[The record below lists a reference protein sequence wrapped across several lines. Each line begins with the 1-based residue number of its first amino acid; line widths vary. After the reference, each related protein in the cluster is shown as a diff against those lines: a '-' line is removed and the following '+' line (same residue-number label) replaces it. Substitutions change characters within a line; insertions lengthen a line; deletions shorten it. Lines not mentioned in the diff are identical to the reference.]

1 MNGAI
6 SEHKRRMKYISMF
19 PPPPLGTTAREKL
32 DKLISPLL
40 QDADLDKEVRK
51 RFKKATS
58 IINAQLEN
66 GAAFPIDNLLR
77 DFLLEYNGRNFQHGL
92 RSMPSSFNVME
103 AFFEYVPDLSIFMLP
118 QEKDHLFH
126 SIEFL
131 DYVTSGE
138 APSDYRDLLETL
150 EEGVIYSYNLLNDV
164 ADITFKIRSG
174 REYGIGGAAIVRHNS
189 EISILLMSGEKTDIP
204 KQTQE
209 LRENFVPMKPFP
221 GKESIKPAEDRV
233 MEAVPL
239 LGNNQFWQTLVL
251 SRVNLEDMTIDVRYV
266 MIDMGNG
273 YIIKSDDISIL
284 MSEVKND
291 FIEPSYEDTAKEMVK
306 EIQDYDTLFELS
318 KTSLYLPLFFEDHPD
333 DILVENHPTKL
344 FQRIKKRG
352 KRKVKPKYIGP
363 RERITHR
370 PVSILRM
377 PEYQYPNRTFHVSVP
392 LKLEVSGFWRKL
404 DPSQV
409 GTDKHGRPIHGRT
422 WVEKTLTWAQSEYAP
437 EQLTTERHVAQ
448 LLPPSQNLDTPDR
461 GYIYVM
467 RSAAHAKDI
476 FKIGLSRRSSEIRSA
491 ELSRTTGVPDQFLV
505 VQEWEVSDCVKAE
518 RSIHQALSKY
528 RMKPE
533 REFFKAPY
541 KVIVK
546 TINEVLAEVEGTT
559 SQIDNEEI

>member
-1 MNGAI
+1 MNDPI
-6 SEHKRRMKYISMF
+6 SEHKRRMDYISMF
-19 PPPPLGTTAREKL
+19 APPPLGTPSRETL
-32 DKLISPLL
+32 DKWISSHPY
-40 QDADLDKEVRK
+40 DADFDKEMRK
-51 RFKKATS
+51 RFKKTTS
-58 IINAQLEN
+58 IIDAQLEN
-66 GAAFPIDNLLR
+66 GASFPIDSLLR

-103 AFFEYVPDLSIFMLP
+103 AFFEYVPDLSMFRLL

-138 APSDYRDLLETL
+138 APIDCRDLLETL
-150 EEGVIYSYNLLNDV
+150 EERVIYSYNLLNNV
-164 ADITFKIRSG
+164 ADITFKIRTG

-189 EISILLMSGEKTDIP
+189 EISILLMSGEKTAIP
-204 KQTQE
+204 ERTQE
-209 LRENFVPMKPFP
+209 LRENFAQVAPFP
-221 GKESIKPAEDRV
+221 SKESIKPAEDRI

-266 MIDMGNG
+266 MIDIGNG

-284 MSEVKND
+284 MSAVNKD
-291 FIEPSYEDTAKEMVK
+291 FIEPRFEDTAKEMVK
-306 EIQDYDTLFELS
+306 EIQDYETLFELS
-318 KTSLYLPLFFEDHPD
+318 KTSLYLPLFFEDHSD

-363 RERITHR
+363 REKITHR

-392 LKLEVSGFWRKL
+392 LKLEVSGFWKKL

-409 GTDKHGRPIHGRT
+409 GIDKHGRPIHGRT
-422 WVEKTLTWAQSEYAP
+422 WVEKTLTWAQSEFVP
-437 EQLTTERHVAQ
+437 EQLVTERHTAG
-448 LLPPSQNLDTPDR
+448 LFPSSRNLDTQER

-491 ELSRTTGVPDQFLV
+491 ELSRATGVPDQFLI

-518 RSIHQALSKY
+518 KLIHQALLKY

-546 TINEVLAEVEGTT
+546 AIGEVLVEVEGAPNH
-559 SQIDNEEI
+559 IDNEGI